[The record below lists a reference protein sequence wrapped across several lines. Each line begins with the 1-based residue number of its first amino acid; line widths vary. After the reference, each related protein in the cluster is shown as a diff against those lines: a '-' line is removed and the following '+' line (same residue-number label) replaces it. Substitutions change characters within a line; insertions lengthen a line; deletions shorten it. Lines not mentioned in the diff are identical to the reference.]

1 MSRRRRPPL
10 GRKARPK
17 FLAALALAAG
27 STGTL
32 FFSVHANA
40 NNHGLFN
47 RGPLAQSM
55 VVAPTAYPVI
65 ATSGYTVLMPTVA
78 TSYVIAP
85 TVQVLP
91 TTWFATTSLL
101 LPMESACVAEG
112 GVQVATPAGNVP
124 ELQEIPKDTKNES
137 KPETK
142 PAPAGSNAAE
152 PPLNRGVV
160 SPPVSPLPKTTT
172 KTPPAAAPV
181 ESKPKE
187 LPKPKEVESKPVE
200 KSEKKAEPKAE
211 LPPELPEN
219 VNPLP
224 PARPAEEKAK
234 IKPPAPVDLP
244 PNDLP
249 AAKPPEVKAPAPVDL
264 PPNDLPAAKP
274 PEVKAPAPIDLP
286 PNDLPPAKP
295 VEKPSAVAPVA
306 KPVDKAVEKPKDALV
321 PPPAAEIPL
330 PEADIPK
337 LEPSGPAPGVKSPA
351 TGPKDKPPL
360 AEETSKKIDVPPPV
374 SKPAELPKLP
384 QDKATPVIPLP
395 DIPPPANGE
404 LPALPPPAASL
415 PVPELKDEVG
425 KKLADP
431 GAIKAGVPKAG
442 QDDSAT
448 KRDAMRP
455 VISSTTRPALPKPEL
470 VVSVKSKTT
479 GMGQEGVRVLF
490 REPKGGSIK
499 FQTTTASAG
508 KSTLEVPEGRWE
520 ALVET
525 PDGTLYVLGELVS
538 AQGKVTTAS
547 GRALPTLEISR

>member
-10 GRKARPK
+10 GRKARSK

-27 STGTL
+27 STGTS
-32 FFSVHANA
+32 FFSHDVKAH
-40 NNHGLFN
+40 NHGLFN
-47 RGPLAQSM
+47 RGPVAQSM
-55 VVAPTAYPVI
+55 VVVPTAYPVI

-91 TTWFATTSLL
+91 TTWFTTTSLL
-101 LPMESACVAEG
+101 MPMESACVAEG
-112 GVQVATPAGNVP
+112 GVQVTTPAGNVP
-124 ELQEIPKDTKNES
+124 ELQEIPKDTKAAE
-137 KPETK
+137 KPESK
-142 PAPAGSNAAE
+142 PAPAGSSTAE

-160 SPPVSPLPKTTT
+160 SPPVLPLPKPAA

-187 LPKPKEVESKPVE
+187 QPKPKEVESKPVE
-200 KSEKKAEPKAE
+200 KAQKKEEPKAD

-234 IKPPAPVDLP
+234 IKT
-244 PNDLP
+244 
-249 AAKPPEVKAPAPVDL
+249 PAPVDL

-295 VEKPSAVAPVA
+295 VEKPAAAPAA
-306 KPVDKAVEKPKDALV
+306 KPAEKAVEKPKDALI

-330 PEADIPK
+330 PDADIPK
-337 LEPSGPAPGVKSPA
+337 LEPAGPASGAKSPA
-351 TGPKDKPPL
+351 AGPKDKPPV
-360 AEETSKKIDVPPPV
+360 AEETSRKIDVPPPV
-374 SKPAELPKLP
+374 NKPAELPKLP
-384 QDKATPVIPLP
+384 EDKAAPVIPLP

-415 PVPELKDEVG
+415 PVPELKEQVG

-431 GAIKAGVPKAG
+431 GAIKVGVPQAG
-442 QDDSAT
+442 KDEAAT

-455 VISSTTRPALPKPEL
+455 VISSTKPTLPKPEL
-470 VVSVKSKTT
+470 LVSVKSKET
-479 GMGQEGVRVLF
+479 GKGEEGVRVLF
-490 REPKGGSIK
+490 REPKGSSIK
-499 FQTTTASAG
+499 FQTTTTSAG
-508 KSTLEVPEGRWE
+508 VSKLEVPEGRWE

-525 PDGTLYVLGELVS
+525 PGGTLYVLGELVS
-538 AQGKVTTAS
+538 AQGKVTTVS